1 MGARHIQGG
10 QMVGAVLAMWAM
22 VCVACAFLGTTIG
35 KTKGRSVAGFALGLL
50 LGVFGLV
57 IIAVMSPTT
66 PGSTRSRR
74 VGSGA
79 DLLSRP
85 CVRRWVARR

>member
-10 QMVGAVLAMWAM
+10 QIVVGAVLAMWAM
-22 VCVACAFLGTTIG
+22 VCVACAFLGMTIG
-35 KTKGRSVAGFALGLL
+35 ETKGRRVGGFVLGLL

-66 PGSTRSRR
+66 GSARSRR
-74 VGSGA
+74 
-79 DLLSRP
+79 
-85 CVRRWVARR
+85 